1 MIPRM
6 RLWRI
11 RLEDG
16 RIFDVQGPTRYLAI
30 LNLRLG
36 FDHGGPLAWGPIKS
50 ATVRRSVKS
59 LSAYPMVA
67 EVTGTKPAKAS

>member
-1 MIPRM
+1 MSRFSTIPRV

-16 RIFDVQGPTRYLAI
+16 RVFDVQGPTRYLAI
-30 LNLRLG
+30 LNLRAA
-36 FDHGGPLAWGPIKS
+36 PSCWGAVKS

-59 LSAYPMVA
+59 LSGLPMVA
-67 EVTGTKPAKAS
+67 QVMGTNPAKA